1 MKTFINILNEK
12 KIGFFIAKSSNCTLV
27 MAWTLFCLRVGGA
40 VYSHQSQHTEQF
52 CAVIKQVTFPDVRMH
67 RNI

>member
-40 VYSHQSQHTEQF
+40 VYSHQSQHT
-52 CAVIKQVTFPDVRMH
+52 AVTILCCDKASH
-67 RNI
+67 IS